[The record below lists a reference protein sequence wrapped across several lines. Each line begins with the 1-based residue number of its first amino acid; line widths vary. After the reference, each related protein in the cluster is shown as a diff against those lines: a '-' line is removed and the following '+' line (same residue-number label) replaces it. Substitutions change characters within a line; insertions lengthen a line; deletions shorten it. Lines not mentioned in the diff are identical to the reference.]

1 VQPRPRWQPAFLLAL
16 SACASSPTT
25 SPATPSSPALDPQ
38 APASAAVTP
47 APPPSLS
54 PPPPPS
60 PPSPPPPPPPPPSP
74 PPPPPSTSAPT
85 HYLAYRTTT
94 VVDGLEIQVRSLEVK
109 RDLDGH
115 EVLRAGLR
123 LRHRGRQHAITLSGR
138 DEESPAVTW
147 AGYRLE
153 LRGGSSEAVGLAVT
167 RDGSADAEP

>member
-1 VQPRPRWQPAFLLAL
+1 MQPRPRWQPAFLLAL

-47 APPPSLS
+47 APPPS
-54 PPPPPS
+54 
-60 PPSPPPPPPPPPSP
+60 
-74 PPPPPSTSAPT
+74 PSTSAPT

>member
-1 VQPRPRWQPAFLLAL
+1 MQPRPRWQPAFLLAL

-54 PPPPPS
+54 PPPPP
-60 PPSPPPPPPPPPSP
+60 PPSPPPPPPSP